1 MTSSSDASLD
11 IFSAALLKAPV
22 PLDEATFALSAYC
35 QNRALHLDVELRLLD
50 DLASRV
56 ITPSFLGIATLLFE
70 ELGFAGNNRD
80 YFNPRNSYLEQVL
93 ESRKGIPISLAVVM
107 LEVCRRCGVEACG
120 IGMPGHFLVG
130 DKDDATQL
138 LDPFRGKIISSMEAE
153 NLFAYLNPSA
163 EFRPEFLEETSNST
177 ILLRML
183 NNLRL
188 IHNKQKSTED
198 LIRVLN
204 LMVCWESPPLGE
216 VKQLAAALDSLGK
229 TDQAARRLEE
239 IAARS
244 TGDAKQQI
252 EALSTQF
259 WRRLN

>member
-1 MTSSSDASLD
+1 
-11 IFSAALLKAPV
+11 
-22 PLDEATFALSAYC
+22 
-35 QNRALHLDVELRLLD
+35 
-50 DLASRV
+50 
-56 ITPSFLGIATLLFE
+56 
-70 ELGFAGNNRD
+70 
-80 YFNPRNSYLEQVL
+80 
-93 ESRKGIPISLAVVM
+93 
-107 LEVCRRCGVEACG
+107 
-120 IGMPGHFLVG
+120 MPGHFLVG

-198 LIRVLN
+198 LIRVLD

>member
-1 MTSSSDASLD
+1 
-11 IFSAALLKAPV
+11 
-22 PLDEATFALSAYC
+22 
-35 QNRALHLDVELRLLD
+35 
-50 DLASRV
+50 
-56 ITPSFLGIATLLFE
+56 
-70 ELGFAGNNRD
+70 
-80 YFNPRNSYLEQVL
+80 
-93 ESRKGIPISLAVVM
+93 
-107 LEVCRRCGVEACG
+107 
-120 IGMPGHFLVG
+120 MPGHFLVG

-153 NLFAYLNPSA
+153 NLFAYLNLSA
-163 EFRPEFLEETSNST
+163 EFQPEFLEETSNST